1 VPYFLYKVDWKP
13 SALYNYQFRTVVL
26 LKNCSGIISLCTVWL
41 CSKKHAYLI
50 YRIKYNYCYNFSRT
64 VVVRRVV
71 CTGSESGLNRFGQWT
86 KQVRRVVCTG
96 SVSGLNRFGEWS
108 VQVRRVI
115 WTGSE
120 SGLYRSG
127 ERSGQVQ
134 RADCTGPEGELNR
147 FGEWCE
153 QLRRLVWTGS
163 ESGLYRFREW
173 FNRFGEWSVQVQRM
187 DFSFILILLQK
198 RF

>member
-64 VVVRRVV
+64 VVVRRVDW
-71 CTGSESGLNRFGQWT
+71 TGSD
-86 KQVRRVVCTG
+86 
-96 SVSGLNRFGEWS
+96 SGLNRFGEWS
-108 VQVRRVI
+108 VQVQWVV

-120 SGLYRSG
+120 SRLYRSG
-127 ERSGQVQ
+127 ERSEQVQ
-134 RADCTGPEGELNR
+134 KADCTGPEGELNR
-147 FGEWCE
+147 FGEWFE

-163 ESGLYRFREW
+163 ESGLYRFGEW
-173 FNRFGEWSVQVQRM
+173 FNRFGEWSVQVRRVVCTG
-187 DFSFILILLQK
+187 SENRLFIYFDIATEAFLIVVHWN
-198 RF
+198 